1 MALSAE
7 PMIDQPTR
15 AKDKQDFARMRLGRT
30 ELDSAAQYVAS
41 INSIFRGAFGMSK
54 S

>member
-7 PMIDQPTR
+7 PMINQPTR

-30 ELDSAAQYVAS
+30 ELDSPAKTVHFIS
-41 INSIFRGAFGMSK
+41 IPFFGVHLE
-54 S
+54 